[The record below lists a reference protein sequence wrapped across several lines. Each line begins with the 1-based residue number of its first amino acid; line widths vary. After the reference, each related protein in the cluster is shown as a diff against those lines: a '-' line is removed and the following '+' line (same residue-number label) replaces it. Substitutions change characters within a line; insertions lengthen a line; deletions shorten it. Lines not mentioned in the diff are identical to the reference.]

1 MDFNRYCKFCGSKV
15 KEITSEDAELML
27 IQGRLFKCECI
38 DRPLSYKEV
47 IAGHKRDAR
56 IKQLKAMHELM
67 ILANDE
73 SIYMSWIYLMPD
85 CPSEEDFES
94 IAIDDEQYN
103 ECFDKFVRLIAKE
116 GNRY

>member
-1 MDFNRYCKFCGSKV
+1 MNFNRYCKFCGSEV
-15 KEITSEDAELML
+15 EEVTSEDAVLAH

-47 IAGHKRDAR
+47 IAGHTRDAR
-56 IKQLKAMHELM
+56 INQLKAMHALM
-67 ILANDE
+67 AEANDE
-73 SIYMSWIYLMPD
+73 RIYMSWIYTMPD

-94 IAIDDEQYN
+94 IAVDDAQYN
-103 ECFDKFVRLIAKE
+103 DCFDKFVRLIAKD

>member
-1 MDFNRYCKFCGSKV
+1 MNRYCKFCGGEV
-15 KEITSEDAELML
+15 KEITSENDDWLRY

-47 IAGHKRDAR
+47 IAGHTRDSR
-56 IKQLKAMHELM
+56 IAQLKAMHELM
-67 ILANDE
+67 IQANDE

-103 ECFDKFVRLIAKE
+103 ECFDKFVRLIAKP
-116 GNRY
+116 GNKY